1 MIVHLMKTPNTYV
14 ILVIAVAAVSSGLTF
29 QAIGMVEDA
38 PVGTTDESG
47 ISGHITATLYDDDGY
62 IKAYRQTDN
71 RIVDRGLD
79 IIGDLV
85 FGLSLVTG
93 ESIIDAMAVGTGTT
107 SSAVGDVDLETRAGL
122 GGACANQTA
131 AFSQGDSGTGHIN
144 VTASSS
150 FQGSAGCDGAIT
162 EAGLFDTLAGAPTG
176 NLFAR
181 QAFSVINVG
190 TSDQLDITWTIQID
204 DDGTGG

>member
-1 MIVHLMKTPNTYV
+1 MKTQNTYA
-14 ILVIAVAAVSSGLTF
+14 ILVLAVAAVSSGLTF

-47 ISGHITATLYDDDGY
+47 ISGHITATLYDEDGY

-79 IIGDLV
+79 VIGDLV
-85 FGLSLVTG
+85 FGLTLVTG
-93 ESIIDAMAVGTGTT
+93 ESVIDAMAIGTGAAA
-107 SSAVGDVDLETRAGL
+107 SAVGDVDLQTRAGL
-122 GGACANQTA
+122 GGVCANQTF
-131 AFSQGDSGTGHIN
+131 AFLQGDSGTGHIN
-144 VTASSS
+144 VTATSS
-150 FQGSAGCDGAIT
+150 FLGSAGCDGTIT
-162 EAGLFDTLAGAPTG
+162 EAGLFDNLAGAPTG

-181 QAFSVINVG
+181 QAFSPIG
-190 TSDQLDITWTIQID
+190 LTTSDSLDITWTIQID